1 MADFSGDFLDSD
13 DFDSEASS
21 VSSEETKEYYS
32 TMNEELKDS
41 KIFNGMVQT
50 ENEEGSKEELDV
62 DLNLVAGLMKSFES
76 QMGLSGPAGNL
87 LGSMGLQLPDNE
99 D

>member
-1 MADFSGDFLDSD
+1 
-13 DFDSEASS
+13 
-21 VSSEETKEYYS
+21 
-32 TMNEELKDS
+32 MNEELQGS
-41 KIFNGMVQT
+41 KIFNGMIKADQE
-50 ENEEGSKEELDV
+50 ENNGELDV

-87 LGSMGLQLPDNE
+87 LGSMGLQLPENE

>member
-1 MADFSGDFLDSD
+1 
-13 DFDSEASS
+13 
-21 VSSEETKEYYS
+21 
-32 TMNEELKDS
+32 MNEELKDS

-99 D
+99 DWLVIS